1 MYKRQ
6 ALHYAVL
13 EEGNYPVEIMGAT
26 TFILSPIGYGI
37 AESIMPM
44 YNGWCL
50 NHFEGLAGYEAIFK
64 TFIAMLVIALIA
76 TIVFRKLTKDRRAEL
91 AKMRTQPSGEA
102 ESK

>member
-1 MYKRQ
+1 MDG
-6 ALHYAVL
+6 V
-13 EEGNYPVEIMGAT
+13 
-26 TFILSPIGYGI
+26 S
-37 AESIMPM
+37 
-44 YNGWCL
+44 